1 MAGENQKTEGV
12 ATMKNANAAMT
23 AVKEYMEGR
32 KLRRRLADLS
42 SENIG
47 RRFGM
52 GRDKAKA
59 IGDGYYNPNVALD
72 VQVEIGKL
80 FREADRIR
88 PLVRQKSMNQL
99 AAKYG
104 LSKVTIRRYA
114 GLE

>member
-1 MAGENQKTEGV
+1 MA
-12 ATMKNANAAMT
+12 NANAAMT
-23 AVKEYMEGR
+23 AYREYMEGR
-32 KLRRRLADLS
+32 KLRRRLEELS
-42 SENIG
+42 NENIG
-47 RRFGM
+47 LRFGM
-52 GRDKAKA
+52 GKDKARA
-59 IGDGYYNPNVALD
+59 IGEGYYNPNVSLE
-72 VQVEIGKL
+72 VQAEMREL